1 MRKPILAIVG
11 RPNVG
16 KSTLFNRIVRARE
29 AIVED
34 TPGVTRDRIYRTA
47 KWDDCEFIVI
57 DTGGIYP
64 EKTDEI
70 VAQTKEQ
77 SLFAVQEAD
86 VVLVLFDGREGLT
99 ELDREVVEL
108 LRPYKKPVFYAVNK
122 IDHKN
127 KEELLYEFYSL
138 GVERLFPLSAITGHG
153 FPELMDAVV
162 ELFPKGHAEEAEH
175 EDIPRIAIV
184 GKPNVGKSTL
194 VNALTGKERMIVSS
208 KPGTTRDAVDT
219 ICKYYGKPYLLVDT
233 AGLRRKSKI
242 SYNLEKYMV
251 LRAVKSIDT
260 ADVVILLID
269 ANEGIT
275 EQDQK
280 IASLIH
286 RYGKGIIIA
295 FNKWDLVKEPDVRLS
310 ELKRDFSWKLGFVS
324 YAPIIT
330 ISGLSR
336 KRTTKLFPLVDE
348 IIAER
353 QKRITTSELNR
364 FKDEVSENLPSY
376 KGKRLKIY
384 YCTQTE
390 VSPPTFV
397 FFVNYPEAF
406 KPEYIRFIEKKLRE
420 RFGFKGTPI
429 NIVIRERRR

>member
-1 MRKPILAIVG
+1 MGKPVVAIVG

-34 TPGVTRDRIYRTA
+34 TPGVTRDRIYKTA
-47 KWDDCEFIVI
+47 KWDDREFIVI

-64 EKTDEI
+64 EATDEI

-77 SLFAVQEAD
+77 SLFAIQEAD
-86 VVLVLFDGREGLT
+86 LVLVLFDARDGLT
-99 ELDREVVEL
+99 ELDKEVVDL
-108 LRPYKKPVFYAVNK
+108 LRPYKKPVIYVVNK
-122 IDHKN
+122 IDNKN
-127 KEELLYEFYSL
+127 KEELLYDFYSL
-138 GVERLFPLSAITGHG
+138 GVEELHPLSAITGYG
-153 FPELMDAVV
+153 FPELMDRVV
-162 ELFPKGHAEEAEH
+162 ALLPKVEPSESQEEEL
-175 EDIPRIAIV
+175 PRIAIV

-208 KPGTTRDAVDT
+208 RPGTTRDAVDT
-219 ICKYYGKPYLLVDT
+219 VCKYYGRRYLLVDT
-233 AGLRRKSKI
+233 AGLRRKSRV
-242 SYNLEKYMV
+242 SYDLEKYMV
-251 LRAVKSIDT
+251 VRAVKSIDS

-295 FNKWDLVKEPDVRLS
+295 FNKWDLVKEPDVRLK
-310 ELKRDFSWKLGFVS
+310 ELMREFSWKLGFIS
-324 YAPIIT
+324 YAPVIT

-348 IIAER
+348 IIKER
-353 QKRITTSELNR
+353 NKRIPTSELNR
-364 FKDEVSENLPSY
+364 FKDDIAENLPTH

-390 VSPPTFV
+390 TAPPTFV

-406 KPEYIRFIEKKLRE
+406 KPEYIRYIEKRLRE
-420 RFGFKGTPI
+420 RFGFMGTPI
-429 NIVIRERRR
+429 NIIIRERKR